1 MPPKSNVFP
10 AEEILETKTTP
21 FNNVKLSAQTKTS
34 AIPVFKHAKSTPA
47 SINTTRPHKDG
58 VS

>member
-21 FNNVKLSAQTKTS
+21 FNNVKPSAQNKTS
-34 AIPVFKHAKSTPA
+34 AIPVFTHAKSTPV
-47 SINTTRPHKDG
+47 SINTTIPHKDAL
-58 VS
+58 S